1 MGAPP
6 SGISGKNLRWAC
18 IYNLKLGLNADIVDI
33 YNIIY
38 IHTYIHTYIYKSI
51 YLSIY
56 LYVYHLEHGGAPERQ
71 RGEEL
76 EMREPERK
84 RSLHLRQRGR
94 LALKQR
100 VSSGSFLRPTHKTGP
115 DNKKTVTKRAT

>member
-1 MGAPP
+1 MFDLLQYSLLLAVWVDPC
-6 SGISGKNLRWAC
+6 AEH
-18 IYNLKLGLNADIVDI
+18 IV
-33 YNIIY
+33 
-38 IHTYIHTYIYKSI
+38 
-51 YLSIY
+51 YLSIKAY
-56 LYVYHLEHGGAPERQ
+56 LYLARNLEHGGAPERQ